1 MATHSMHD
9 DRDGDDD
16 GEVSLDGDDD
26 AAAAAVLENLVG
38 VNIGMFR
45 AAGGFRGAPPC

>member
-9 DRDGDDD
+9 DRDGDYDDDDD

-26 AAAAAVLENLVG
+26 ALAPAAS
-38 VNIGMFR
+38 
-45 AAGGFRGAPPC
+45 